1 MKNNQI
7 NIWLPGQPARVTHQ
21 SGTRYT
27 RCGNRTYKTKALLE
41 WEERL
46 KAALEEFAPGQPIEG
61 PIELRVAF
69 GYKPTRKA
77 DLWKWKLTKPDTDN
91 SIKTLK
97 DVMTGLG
104 FWHDDAQVSV
114 EQCKKMWV
122 DEPGILIQIEELDQA
137 TKGEWRNVSR

>member
-1 MKNNQI
+1 MDKI
-7 NIWLPGQPARVTHQ
+7 NIWIPGQPSRTTHQ

-27 RCGNRTYKTKALLE
+27 RHGNRTYKTKALKE
-41 WEERL
+41 WEDHLVDQLRDSIPE
-46 KAALEEFAPGQPIEG
+46 KPIEG
-61 PIELRVAF
+61 PIELKVTF

-104 FWHDDAQVSV
+104 FWNDDAQVSF
-114 EQCKKMWV
+114 ETCKKMWV
-122 DEPGILIQIEELDQA
+122 DEPGIVIQIQELDQV
-137 TKGEWRNVSR
+137 TKGEWR